1 MATVLLLLVYIIF
14 IGLGLPDS
22 VLGSA
27 WPAMYADIGASIG
40 QANYITITASVFT
53 AIMSYFSARIINKF
67 GTGPVTAVSTALT
80 AVGLIGTALSNSL
93 WFSVLCSIPAGI
105 GAGAIDS
112 ALNNY
117 VAVHYKSSHMNFL
130 HSFYGVGVL
139 LSPLLLSLV
148 LDGENG
154 WRHGYY
160 IVFGVQV
167 LITIC
172 SFVALPL
179 WNKVKKTE
187 KNEETF
193 VPKTLPLRVMAKT
206 PAIRTAWVLFFSTC
220 ALEFTCGIW
229 AASYM
234 VKSVGISESLA
245 ARYVTFYY
253 LGIAISRF
261 ASGLIS
267 NKVQE
272 RPIVFTGVAVVGVA
286 MVLLILPV
294 PPIVKAVGLLLVGLG
309 NGPTFPNLTCLVPK
323 YFGKDVSQSI
333 VGTLM
338 VACNLGI
345 CLMPPLFGVFADYVS
360 VSVFPY
366 FLLSMYGIMLVSMI
380 IYDVQTA
387 KYRKA

>member
-53 AIMSYFSARIINKF
+53 AVMSYFSARIINKF

-93 WFSVLCSIPAGI
+93 WFSVLCAIPAGI

-154 WRHGYY
+154 WRHGYF
-160 IVFGVQV
+160 IVFGVQI

-187 KNEETF
+187 KQEEKF
-193 VPKTLPLRVMAKT
+193 VPKTLPLREMAKT

-253 LGIAISRF
+253 LGIALSRF
-261 ASGLIS
+261 VSGLIS

-333 VGTLM
+333 VGTQM

-360 VSVFPY
+360 VSSFPY
-366 FLLSMYGIMLVSMI
+366 FLLSMYAIMLVSMI